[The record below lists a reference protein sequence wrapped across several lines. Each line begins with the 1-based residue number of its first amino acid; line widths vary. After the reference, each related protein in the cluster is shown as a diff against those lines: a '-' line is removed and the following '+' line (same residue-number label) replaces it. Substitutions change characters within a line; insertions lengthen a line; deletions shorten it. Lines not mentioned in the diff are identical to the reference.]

1 MTFEVS
7 FYFNKYWTW

>member
-1 MTFEVS
+1 MSFES